1 MYSSGEP
8 DESSSVPV
16 LDRRSFVDDI
26 CFGSE
31 TFEACLAT
39 LDHLLSRFQECR
51 ISVSFTKS
59 LFVQRKVGFLSHEVS
74 AAGITPDAKKAAAV
88 TELSFPASKKGVQS
102 FLGALNYYSRFI
114 QYFAVYGAALYQ
126 LKDAKFEPGVTSPLP
141 SRASQCCNSVSKTPR
156 YCVTSTGART
166 FTSRCSQM
174 SGHSAPPL
182 CKNTRVNYTPF
193 VSVVAY

>member
-8 DESSSVPV
+8 DESSLVPV

-39 LDHLLSRFQECR
+39 LGRLLSRFQECR
-51 ISVSFTKS
+51 ISVSFSKS
-59 LFVQRKVGFLSHEVS
+59 LFVQRKVGFLSHDVS
-74 AAGITPDAKKAAAV
+74 AAGIAPDAKKAAAV

-114 QYFAVYGAALYQ
+114 QDFAVYSAAS
-126 LKDAKFEPGVTSPLP
+126 TS
-141 SRASQCCNSVSKTPR
+141 
-156 YCVTSTGART
+156 
-166 FTSRCSQM
+166 
-174 SGHSAPPL
+174 
-182 CKNTRVNYTPF
+182 
-193 VSVVAY
+193 